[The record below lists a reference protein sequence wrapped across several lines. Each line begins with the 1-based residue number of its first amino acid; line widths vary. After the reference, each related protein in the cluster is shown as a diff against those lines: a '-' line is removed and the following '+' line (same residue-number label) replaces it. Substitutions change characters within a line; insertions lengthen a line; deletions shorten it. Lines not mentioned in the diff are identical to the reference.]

1 MHGGDQR
8 HFGLVQKGAG
18 LVNRFVFR
26 ALFGLLLLT
35 AGSIAQ
41 AQTRVLVTTP
51 LGQFTIQLFP
61 QDAPGTVANFLEYV
75 SSGAYDG
82 SFVHRSETSP
92 TPFVIQG
99 GWLKL
104 DEATNTANPIAPRP
118 NIKNEFKR
126 SNVRGTVAMAKVAG
140 DPDSAN
146 SQWFVNLADNSF
158 LDSSNGGFTV
168 FGQIDAAGMA
178 VVDAISRL
186 PTANLNASLP
196 TTPVINYTAPPLRN
210 ANLVTVTMVPV
221 ASHALNPTT
230 GQIDIQVDAGS
241 AGRLAVSLNIVSLAP
256 QGIIQVDSTK
266 VRPLTGNVSNLAT
279 FTESD
284 NLLRIPELWVDGV
297 VGYRN
302 VVFRLTDAETFR
314 FTLVSFE
321 Q

>member
-1 MHGGDQR
+1 M
-8 HFGLVQKGAG
+8 LC
-18 LVNRFVFR
+18 
-26 ALFGLLLLT
+26 LLLG
-35 AGSIAQ
+35 AASGWAHG
-41 AQTRVLVTTP
+41 QTRVLVTTP
-51 LGQFTIQLFP
+51 MGQFTIQLLL
-61 QDAPGTVANFLEYV
+61 QDAPGTVANFLSYV
-75 SSGAYDG
+75 QSGAYDG
-82 SFVHRSETSP
+82 TFVHRAEVTP
-92 TPFVIQG
+92 NPFVIQG
-99 GWLKL
+99 GWLRL
-104 DEATNTANPIAPRP
+104 DESTNSANAIATLP
-118 NIKNEFKR
+118 NIKNEFRR
-126 SNVRGTVAMAKVAG
+126 SNLRGTVAMAKVAG

-186 PTANLNASLP
+186 PVANLNASLP
-196 TTPVINYTAPPLRN
+196 TTPVINWTGQTQLRN
-210 ANLVTVTMVPV
+210 TNLVTVTMTAL

-241 AGRLAVSLNIVSLAP
+241 AGRLALSLDIVSLSP
-256 QGIIQVDSTK
+256 EGVVQVDAASVK
-266 VRPLTGNVSNLAT
+266 PLAGNVSNLAT

-302 VVFRLTDAETFR
+302 VVFRLTDAQTLR

>member
-1 MHGGDQR
+1 MK
-8 HFGLVQKGAG
+8 LVFMGTPQFAVPTLEALVASQHEIVLVVTNPDRPAGRGRKLRPPPVRLAAEKAG
-18 LVNRFVFR
+18 LP
-26 ALFGLLLLT
+26 LL
-35 AGSIAQ
+35 Q
-41 AQTRVLVTTP
+41 
-51 LGQFTIQLFP
+51 
-61 QDAPGTVANFLEYV
+61 
-75 SSGAYDG
+75 
-82 SFVHRSETSP
+82 
-92 TPFVIQG
+92 
-99 GWLKL
+99 
-104 DEATNTANPIAPRP
+104 
-118 NIKNEFKR
+118 
-126 SNVRGTVAMAKVAG
+126 
-140 DPDSAN
+140 PDS
-146 SQWFVNLADNSF
+146 
-158 LDSSNGGFTV
+158 
-168 FGQIDAAGMA
+168 IDAAGMA

-302 VVFRLTDAETFR
+302 VVFRLPDAETFR
-314 FTLVSFE
+314 FTLVSFA